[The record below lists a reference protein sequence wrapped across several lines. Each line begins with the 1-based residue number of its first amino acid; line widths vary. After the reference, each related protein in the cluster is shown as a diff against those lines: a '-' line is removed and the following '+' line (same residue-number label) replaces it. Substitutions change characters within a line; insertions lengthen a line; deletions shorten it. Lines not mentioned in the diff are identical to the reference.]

1 MIVFYISGH
10 GFGHASRDVEV
21 LNAVLRRRP
30 SVPVTI
36 RSAVPAWF
44 LEASL
49 EQRVALAPLE
59 TDPGLA
65 QHDSL
70 RIAETETVLRARRF
84 YDGFDERVAA
94 EAAWL
99 RTVGARLVVADV
111 PPLAC
116 AAAARAGIP
125 SIVLGNFTWDWIY
138 RGFDEFERVAPGVL
152 STIERAYATAGRA
165 LRLPLH
171 GGFDPM
177 ADVVR

>member
-36 RSAVPAWF
+36 RSAVPVWF

-49 EQRVALAPLE
+49 EQRVALASLE

-65 QHDSL
+65 QFDSL
-70 RIAETETVLRARRF
+70 RIDETETVLRARRF

-99 RTVGARLVVADV
+99 RTIGARLVVADV

-116 AAAARAGIP
+116 AAAARAGVP

-138 RGFDEFERVAPGVL
+138 RGFDDFERVAPAVL
-152 STIERAYATAGRA
+152 STI
-165 LRLPLH
+165 
-171 GGFDPM
+171 
-177 ADVVR
+177 